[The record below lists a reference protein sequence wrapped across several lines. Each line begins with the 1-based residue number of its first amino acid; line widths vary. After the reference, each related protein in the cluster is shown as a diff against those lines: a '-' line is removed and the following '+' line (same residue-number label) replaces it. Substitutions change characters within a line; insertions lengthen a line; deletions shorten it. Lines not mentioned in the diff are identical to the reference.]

1 MDTFP
6 LQRSGQWLCLL
17 WKDFMQVR
25 STLIAVAG
33 GGLAMQLLLLVA
45 ERWFDDVQ
53 QATPLI
59 AYIAPMLFAIGA
71 CGMLVGHE
79 RQSGSWEWSSSLPVS
94 WRSAL
99 TSKLLI
105 TLAGGIVTCVV
116 LAVIPVVLLLPGRL
130 PIDKTSLIVVYM
142 SGMTIVALLEVIA
155 YFFLASLL
163 IRETLTALV
172 IAGLGLSGAQ
182 VAITAMSLAMAS
194 NRLVRWGL
202 TADFASFL
210 ISFVS
215 SLGILAIGM
224 VAMLIAFHWR
234 WTIGQRTVF
243 RMRASAPAAAV
254 PSAAYVYSVTE
265 SPTSWR
271 VLIKLALVSSLWL
284 QLGAVALASLV
295 FFKFWGITVEFLV
308 LPAGILGLSA
318 FQGDQAHQRYRFLAD
333 RGVAPWKLVL
343 SRLGVASAWMLG
355 LWCTMLY
362 SPLTF
367 AAPQWIP
374 TIVLCSL
381 AFLVSALAAICFR
394 KPVVAMTVA
403 TVAFIGALM
412 VYALAMYYGLE
423 HLRQPSLW
431 IRQES
436 LTKFT
441 LLWSP
446 LAMLVLLATIFR
458 AARRWI
464 VYDGLHLPIYFMAAV
479 VLALVLPI
487 VGVFITIYTSQL
499 ASHWP
504 GL

>member
-6 LQRSGQWLCLL
+6 WQRSGQWYCLL

-45 ERWFDDVQ
+45 ERWFNDAEPVV
-53 QATPLI
+53 AMI
-59 AYIAPMLFAIGA
+59 AFIAPILFAIGA

-79 RQSGSWEWSSSLPVS
+79 RQSGSWEWSSSIPVS

-105 TLAGGIVTCVV
+105 TLAGGIVTCIV

-130 PIDKTSLIVVYM
+130 PIDKISLIVFSM
-142 SGMTIVALLEVIA
+142 SGMIIVALLEVVA

-172 IAGLGLSGAQ
+172 IAGLGLSVAQ
-182 VAITAMSLAMAS
+182 LAITAMSLAIAS

-202 TADFASFL
+202 TPDFASFF
-210 ISFVS
+210 ITFVS

-234 WTIGQRTVF
+234 WTTGQRTVF
-243 RMRASAPAAAV
+243 QFRANAPAAVA
-254 PSAAYVYSVTE
+254 PSAAYVYSTTE
-265 SPTSWR
+265 GPASWR
-271 VLIKLALVSSLWL
+271 VLIKLASVSSLWL
-284 QLGAVALASLV
+284 QLSAAALASLV

-318 FQGDQAHQRYRFLAD
+318 FQGDQAHQRYHFLAD

-362 SPLTF
+362 SPLAF
-367 AAPQWIP
+367 AAVRWMP
-374 TIVLCSL
+374 TTMLCWL

-412 VYALAMYYGLE
+412 GYVPAVHYGME
-423 HLRQPSLW
+423 RSRQLGLW
-431 IRQES
+431 LDYES
-436 LTKFT
+436 LTK
-441 LLWSP
+441 LAQLWSP
-446 LAMLVLLATIFR
+446 LAMLVLLVVIFR

-464 VYDGLHLPIYFMAAV
+464 VYDGLHLPIYFVVAV
-479 VLALVLPI
+479 VVAFVLQI
-487 VGVFITIYTSQL
+487 VGIIITLYAL
-499 ASHWP
+499 LPASTP
-504 GL
+504 IAP

>member
-6 LQRSGQWLCLL
+6 LQRSGQWHCLL

-25 STLIAVAG
+25 PTLIAVVC

-45 ERWFDDVQ
+45 ERWFAHAQ
-53 QATPLI
+53 EAAPII
-59 AYIAPMLFAIGA
+59 AVIAPILFAIGS

-116 LAVIPVVLLLPGRL
+116 LAVIPVVLLLPRRL
-130 PIDKTSLIVVYM
+130 PIDETSLIVVYM

-163 IRETLTALV
+163 MRETLTALV
-172 IAGLGLSGAQ
+172 IAGLGLGVAQ
-182 VAITAMSLAMAS
+182 VAIPAMSLAIAS
-194 NRLVRWGL
+194 DRLVGSGL
-202 TADFASFL
+202 SPEFVDFLVSY
-210 ISFVS
+210 VS

-224 VAMLIAFHWR
+224 VAMLVAFRWR
-234 WTIGQRTVF
+234 WTIGQRTEF
-243 RMRASAPAAAV
+243 RIRANASAAAI
-254 PSAAYVYSVTE
+254 PSTAYVYSNTE
-265 SPTSWR
+265 SPDSWR
-271 VLIKLALVSSLWL
+271 VLIKLASVSSLWL
-284 QLGAVALASLV
+284 QLSAAALASLV
-295 FFKFWGITVEFLV
+295 FFKFWGIPLEFLV
-308 LPAGILGLSA
+308 IPSGILGLSA

-343 SRLGVASAWMLG
+343 SRLGVAFAWMLG
-355 LWCTMLY
+355 LWCIMLY
-362 SPLTF
+362 SPLAF
-367 AAPQWIP
+367 AAARWMP
-374 TIVLCSL
+374 TIVLCCL

-403 TVAFIGALM
+403 MVTFIGALM
-412 VYALAMYYGLE
+412 VYVPAVHYGME
-423 HLRQPSLW
+423 RSRQLGLW
-431 IRQES
+431 LDYGS
-436 LTKFT
+436 LTK
-441 LLWSP
+441 LAQLWSP
-446 LAMLVLLATIFR
+446 LAMLVLLVVIFR

-479 VLALVLPI
+479 ILALALHI
-487 VGVFITIYTSQL
+487 VGVFISLYAL
-499 ASHWP
+499 LPASP
-504 GL
+504 SIAP